1 MEIYFQ
7 KSSLPK
13 KEHSTKKWSTSTS
26 VSPPTNLIRTMCHQ
40 LRKKKKFQLT
50 QEAEALLCVAQER
63 EEMTSKHL
71 MPVPRRSRS
80 SFYASGFHTQLKKPT
95 GTSLFFCTNVI
106 KSMAEKQR
114 QAPSRGGGTWLV
126 FTEFIYLSSVLFL
139 FFFLLCFLWSF
150 FLLLL
155 FLSVC
160 WFDCQS
166 CSCT

>member
-1 MEIYFQ
+1 
-7 KSSLPK
+7 
-13 KEHSTKKWSTSTS
+13 
-26 VSPPTNLIRTMCHQ
+26 MCHQ

-50 QEAEALLCVAQER
+50 QEAEAPLCVALQR

-139 FFFLLCFLWSF
+139 FFFYCVFCDRFFYYYYFCLSVGLTVRAVVVHKNVFCTEERKTCSV
-150 FLLLL
+150 FLLQIWTWLIKG
-155 FLSVC
+155 SA
-160 WFDCQS
+160 
-166 CSCT
+166 